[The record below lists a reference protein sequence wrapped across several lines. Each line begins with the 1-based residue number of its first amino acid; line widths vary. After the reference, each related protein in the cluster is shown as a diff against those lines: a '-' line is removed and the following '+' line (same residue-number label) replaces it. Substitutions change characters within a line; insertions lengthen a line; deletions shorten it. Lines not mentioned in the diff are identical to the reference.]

1 MDFRFG
7 FPRPRLPIF
16 DRAGVALVSGVTVAV
31 SALLG
36 LILVLAMG
44 PGLASLL
51 IAVVLMTLAVGVSLI
66 VGRVADRAFS
76 ARIAALRGLPQEL
89 EHAFVGREGESVEAI
104 LAALLQRLDR
114 AGQIRTAFSAM
125 SHPAVLVGPSGI
137 MAATRGLEQSVQGG
151 AAALDLDILVGH
163 EPLVALGTRRFRLR
177 RSSVGAGRILV
188 ELLPD
193 GNFVAE
199 GDYELFVAAL
209 SGEAEGARFSP
220 SAVSGSRVIAAM
232 QEALE
237 RMDGVVA
244 ALDRMAAGIFD
255 GVSRRDLPQSMQV
268 LLERLAALMAEMGE
282 ARDEAEANNATLE
295 QRVLA
300 LETSLGTL
308 QGAMVA
314 ISDHVAMGR
323 TGVEKVSGSLAK
335 ARHALEHWEKLE
347 GEAIIT
353 ASDAQ
358 MASRGAS
365 PEKVEALLDEISA
378 HLENL
383 GNESRKLRATLGEG
397 ATALGSL
404 GEIVDGI
411 GAETDKGLERKG
423 RRRVA

>member
-1 MDFRFG
+1 M
-7 FPRPRLPIF
+7 PIF
-16 DRAGVALVSGVTVAV
+16 DRAGVALVSGVLVAV
-31 SALLG
+31 SALFG

-44 PGLASLL
+44 PGLVSLL
-51 IAVVLMTLAVGVSLI
+51 ITVVLMTLAVGVSLI

-114 AGQIRTAFSAM
+114 AGQIRTAFSAL

-151 AAALDLDILVGH
+151 AAALDLEVLVGH

-188 ELLPD
+188 ELLPA
-193 GNFVAE
+193 GHFIAE
-199 GDYELFVAAL
+199 DDYELFVAAL
-209 SGEAEGARFSP
+209 SGEAAGARFSP
-220 SAVSGSRVIAAM
+220 SSVSGSPVIAAM
-232 QEALE
+232 QESLE
-237 RMDGVVA
+237 RLDAVIA

-255 GVSRRDLPQSMQV
+255 GIAGRDLPPGTQA
-268 LLERLAALMAEMGE
+268 LLERIAMLMAEMGE
-282 ARDEAEANNATLE
+282 ARDEAEASNTSLE

-300 LETSLGTL
+300 LEASVTTL

-314 ISDHVAMGR
+314 ISDHAAMGR
-323 TGVEKVSGSLAK
+323 TGVEKVNGALAR
-335 ARHALEHWEKLE
+335 ARNALEHWEKLE

-383 GNESRKLRATLGEG
+383 GNESRKLRAVLGEG
-397 ATALGSL
+397 ATALGTL
-404 GEIVDGI
+404 GEVVDGI
-411 GAETDKGLERKG
+411 GAETDKGLERKS